1 MRRSLL
7 LWGLTLALCLSLTG
21 CGENWDKD
29 EILARFDTLTE
40 HLASSQ
46 FTEEK
51 DLIGERT
58 WTDDNRYLGSY
69 SAHCQDE
76 TGRDVIFGGASIQER
91 KIKLKASAEA
101 ESGTATL
108 RVRLGTAVEEH
119 ALEGDLTLELDFPG
133 GGNYV
138 MVDYEDFTGTLTLE
152 STDERE

>member
-1 MRRSLL
+1 MRRYI
-7 LWGLTLALCLSLTG
+7 LWGMTLVLCLSLTG
-21 CGENWDKD
+21 CGENLDKD
-29 EILARFDTLTE
+29 EILTRFDALTE

-51 DLIGERT
+51 DLIGERA
-58 WTDDNRYLGSY
+58 WTDENRYQGSY
-69 SAHCQDE
+69 SAHCQAE

-119 ALEGDLTLELDFPG
+119 ALEGELDLELDFSG

-138 MVDYEDFTGTLTLE
+138 MVDYEDFTGTVTLE
-152 STDERE
+152 ATDEME